1 MEGNDCTTV
10 VHPVSDS
17 HYDTIL
23 EDEIHIPIDPV
34 ENVPKERHYLGKM
47 DVICPS
53 CSAYHWLDERLTKST
68 KKKSFFG
75 MCCLQGKIKLPL
87 LTPLPSAIKLL
98 YEGRNS
104 LARSFRKNIRSYNAA
119 NVFSSLGVSMDK
131 RILKGRGPTSFT
143 IHGQLSHQ
151 IGSLLPE
158 SDKSPSYS
166 QLYIY
171 DPHIAL
177 ECRQKRNLH
186 LNPAILKIIQE
197 ALLESNELCKIYKG
211 VYDVLKSANS
221 NGGES
226 IPIRLAYTPTID
238 PRRYNLPTS
247 EDIAV
252 IIPGDETEPTSKRDI
267 ILHLK
272 NNNLQRIS
280 ECHPLYLPSHYVL
293 LFPTGDLGWSTDM
306 KHLDVKNERTTEYSA
321 LFRAGLLFQ
330 QFIVD
335 AWASYEQN
343 RLYWIRTHQADLRCD
358 VYSGLTDIVTNGHN
372 PNDIGKKFIL
382 PSTHLGSPRHI
393 YEIYQDSMAIT
404 RYYKHLDIFMPVTSN
419 PKWPEIQNE
428 LKPGQAALDRPDL
441 VARVFEL
448 KRKAIMH
455 EIENKRLFGRVVA
468 KVYTIEFQKRGL
480 PHMHALF
487 FLHPEDKIRTTDQ
500 VNRIVSAEFPD
511 PIKHPALFETIK
523 KCMVH
528 GPCGTRNMESVC
540 MENKVCKSRYL
551 RENVNDTRIDV
562 DGYPIYRR
570 RKTGKSYHVRGH
582 LVDNKDVVPYNP
594 HLSKMFDCH
603 INVEIC
609 ASVRA
614 VKYIHKY
621 IYKGHDRT
629 TMVVGAEDD
638 EIPQYLDARYVGP
651 TEAAWRLYGFRIHE
665 ELPCVTRLA
674 LHLKGMHVCVFNP
687 NDTPEQVKEKA
698 ENQKS
703 SLTAYFD
710 WYEKNPTTKAY
721 TYQQF
726 PEQFRWCKDN
736 KKWTPR
742 VTSAFSIGR
751 MHFANPNSGE
761 RFYLRLLLTVVK
773 GPSSFESL
781 YSVDGIEHKT
791 YRETC
796 IARGLLEN
804 DNEWDKCLEEA
815 VIIKTGHQ
823 VRRLF
828 CLILTECNPSRPEIL
843 WEKNAL
849 KICDDLP
856 YQLKTKF
863 GIQDPSDSD
872 VCDYGLFLMNDYLLE
887 SGKTLSD
894 FPNMPLPCKTWNEVV
909 TNCLITEHQNFVYQG
924 LYEKAQEKVARFNT
938 EQLNAYTEITNSVR
952 NDSRQ
957 VFFLS
962 GPAGTGKTFVYNTVA
977 DTLRSEGHIVI
988 MVASLGIASLLLTGG
1003 RTAHST
1009 FKIPFE
1015 VLDDS
1020 VCSVTKQ
1027 TIHAELFKRAKLI
1040 IWDEVPMEHR
1050 FCVEAIDRTLR
1061 DIREIKEPFGG
1072 VTVVLGGDFKQ
1083 TLLVITKGTRQEI
1096 VRACLTKSHLWSG
1109 VRLLTLVKNMRLNS
1123 NDIENVKFA
1132 DYLIEIGTNPK
1143 EDVELPSEIKRCNS
1157 TMDLLF
1163 KVYPNLNVE
1172 EVATETY
1179 LQERSILS
1187 ARNDDVATLN
1197 ELAINHFLGE
1207 FHEYLAADK
1216 AIEDD
1221 QPIENRGNSI
1231 SNENM
1236 QALDPPSLPP
1246 FKLQLKVGC
1255 PIMLLRNLQP
1265 RDGLCNGTR
1274 LMVVQ
1279 FATRVIEAKILNGS
1293 HAGNYVFIPRITLQ
1307 PSVSETPFQM
1317 ARRQFPVRLAF
1328 AMTINKSQGQSVKYV
1343 GIDLRNHVFSHG
1355 QLYVALSRC
1364 TSSNRIS
1371 VLLGNEDDDK
1381 TTNVVYPEVLL

>member
-1 MEGNDCTTV
+1 
-10 VHPVSDS
+10 
-17 HYDTIL
+17 
-23 EDEIHIPIDPV
+23 
-34 ENVPKERHYLGKM
+34 
-47 DVICPS
+47 
-53 CSAYHWLDERLTKST
+53 
-68 KKKSFFG
+68 
-75 MCCLQGKIKLPL
+75 MCCLQGKIKLSL

-104 LARSFRKNIRSYNAA
+104 LARSFRKDIRSYNAA
-119 NVFSSLGVSMDK
+119 NAFSSLGVSMDK

-166 QLYIY
+166 QLCIY

-186 LNPAILKIIQE
+186 LNQAILKIIQE

-211 VYDVLKSANS
+211 VYDFLKSANS

-226 IPIRLAYTPTID
+226 IPIRLAYTPTTD

-252 IIPGDETEPTSKRDI
+252 IIPRDETEPTSKRDI

-272 NNNLQRIS
+272 NNNLERIS

-293 LFPTGDLGWSTDM
+293 LFPTGDLDWSTDM
-306 KHLDVKNERTTEYSA
+306 KHWDVKNERYFTVTGKEKKNRLTQLHYFCYRLFERTTEYSA

-343 RLYWIRTHQADLRCD
+343 RLYWIRTHQVDLRYD

-382 PSTHLGSPRHI
+382 PCTHLGSPRHI
-393 YEIYQDSMAIT
+393 Y
-404 RYYKHLDIFMPVTSN
+404 YKHPDIFMTVTSN

-441 VARVFEL
+441 VA
-448 KRKAIMH
+448 H
-455 EIENKRLFGRVVA
+455 
-468 KVYTIEFQKRGL
+468 
-480 PHMHALF
+480 
-487 FLHPEDKIRTTDQ
+487 KIRTTDQ
-500 VNRIVSAEFPD
+500 VDRIVSAEFPD

-528 GPCGTRNMESVC
+528 GPCGTRNMESIC
-540 MENKVCKSRYL
+540 MENKVCKSRYP
-551 RENVNDTRIDV
+551 RENVNDIRIDV

-570 RKTGKSYHVRGH
+570 RKFGKSYHVRGH

-594 HLSKMFDCH
+594 HLSEMFDCH

-629 TMVVGAEDD
+629 TMVVGAKDD
-638 EIPQYLDARYVGP
+638 EIQQYLDARYVGP

-665 ELPCVTRLA
+665 ELPCVTKLA
-674 LHLKGMHVCVFNP
+674 FHLKGMHVCVFNP

-726 PEQFRWCKDN
+726 PEHFRWCKDN

-751 MHFANPNSGE
+751 MYFANSNSGE

-791 YRETC
+791 YREAC
-796 IARGLLEN
+796 IARGLLED

-815 VIIKTGHQ
+815 VIMKTGHQ

-856 YQLKTKF
+856 YQLKIKF

-872 VCDYGLFLMNDYLLE
+872 VCDYRLFLMNDYLLE

-909 TNCLITEHQNFVYQG
+909 TNRLITEHQNFVYQG

-952 NDSRQ
+952 NDSGQ

-962 GPAGTGKTFVYNTVA
+962 GPAGAGKTFIYNSVA

-988 MVASLGIASLLLTGG
+988 MVASSGIASLLLTGG

-1040 IWDEVPMEHR
+1040 IWDEVPMQHR
-1050 FCVEAIDRTLR
+1050 FCVEAVDRTLR

-1083 TLLVITKGTRQEI
+1083 TLHVITKGTRQEI
-1096 VRACLTKSHLWSG
+1096 
-1109 VRLLTLVKNMRLNS
+1109 
-1123 NDIENVKFA
+1123 
-1132 DYLIEIGTNPK
+1132 IGTNLK
-1143 EDVELPSEIKRCNS
+1143 EDVELPSEIKKCKS

-1187 ARNDDVATLN
+1187 ARNGDVATLN
-1197 ELAINHFLGE
+1197 ELAINHFPGE
-1207 FHEYLAADK
+1207 LHEYLAADK

-1231 SNENM
+1231 SNENI

-1255 PIMLLRNLQP
+1255 PIMLLRNFQP

>member
-1 MEGNDCTTV
+1 M
-10 VHPVSDS
+10 
-17 HYDTIL
+17 
-23 EDEIHIPIDPV
+23 
-34 ENVPKERHYLGKM
+34 
-47 DVICPS
+47 
-53 CSAYHWLDERLTKST
+53 
-68 KKKSFFG
+68 
-75 MCCLQGKIKLPL
+75 
-87 LTPLPSAIKLL
+87 
-98 YEGRNS
+98 
-104 LARSFRKNIRSYNAA
+104 
-119 NVFSSLGVSMDK
+119 
-131 RILKGRGPTSFT
+131 
-143 IHGQLSHQ
+143 
-151 IGSLLPE
+151 
-158 SDKSPSYS
+158 
-166 QLYIY
+166 
-171 DPHIAL
+171 
-177 ECRQKRNLH
+177 NLH

-197 ALLESNELCKIYKG
+197 TLLESNELCKIYKG
-211 VYDVLKSANS
+211 AYDVLKSANS

-226 IPIRLAYTPTID
+226 IPIRLAYTPTTD

-252 IIPGDETEPTSKRDI
+252 IIPGDETKPTSKRDI

-272 NNNLQRIS
+272 NNNLERIS

-306 KHLDVKNERTTEYSA
+306 KHWDVKNERYFT
-321 LFRAGLLFQ
+321 
-330 QFIVD
+330 V
-335 AWASYEQN
+335 
-343 RLYWIRTHQADLRCD
+343 
-358 VYSGLTDIVTNGHN
+358 TDIVTNGHN
-372 PNDIGKKFIL
+372 PNDIGEKFIL
-382 PSTHLGSPRHI
+382 PSTHLGSPRHM

-404 RYYKHLDIFMPVTSN
+404 RYYKHPDIFMTVTAN

-428 LKPGQAALDRPDL
+428 LKP

-455 EIENKRLFGRVVA
+455 EIENRGLFGRVVA
-468 KVYTIEFQKRGL
+468 KV
-480 PHMHALF
+480 
-487 FLHPEDKIRTTDQ
+487 TTDQ
-500 VNRIVSAEFPD
+500 VDRIVCAEFPD

-528 GPCGTRNMESVC
+528 GPCRTRNMESVC
-540 MENKVCKSRYL
+540 MENKVCRSRYP

-562 DGYPIYRR
+562 DGYPIYKR

-594 HLSKMFDCH
+594 HLSEMFDCH

-614 VKYIHKY
+614 VKYINKY

-638 EIPQYLDARYVGP
+638 EIQQYLDARYVGH
-651 TEAAWRLYGFRIHE
+651 TEVAWRLYGFRIHE

-687 NDTPEQVKEKA
+687 NDTPEQLKEKA

-710 WYEKNPTTKAY
+710 WYRKNPNTKAY
-721 TYQQF
+721 TYQEF
-726 PEQFRWCKDN
+726 PEHFRWCKDN

-751 MHFANPNSGE
+751 MYFANPNSGE

-791 YRETC
+791 YREAC
-796 IARGLLEN
+796 IAR
-804 DNEWDKCLEEA
+804 
-815 VIIKTGHQ
+815 
-823 VRRLF
+823 
-828 CLILTECNPSRPEIL
+828 
-843 WEKNAL
+843 
-849 KICDDLP
+849 
-856 YQLKTKF
+856 
-863 GIQDPSDSD
+863 
-872 VCDYGLFLMNDYLLE
+872 
-887 SGKTLSD
+887 
-894 FPNMPLPCKTWNEVV
+894 
-909 TNCLITEHQNFVYQG
+909 
-924 LYEKAQEKVARFNT
+924 
-938 EQLNAYTEITNSVR
+938 
-952 NDSRQ
+952 
-957 VFFLS
+957 
-962 GPAGTGKTFVYNTVA
+962 

-988 MVASLGIASLLLTGG
+988 MVASSGIASLLLTGG

-1040 IWDEVPMEHR
+1040 IWDEVPMQHK
-1050 FCVEAIDRTLR
+1050 FCVEAVDRTLR
-1061 DIREIKEPFGG
+1061 DIREINEPFGG

-1083 TLLVITKGTRQEI
+1083 TLPVITKGTRQEI

-1123 NDIENVKFA
+1123 NDTENVKFA

-1143 EDVELPSEIKRCNS
+1143 ENVELPSEIKRCKS

-1187 ARNDDVATLN
+1187 ARNDNVGTLN
-1197 ELAINHFLGE
+1197 ELAINHFPGE
-1207 FHEYLAADK
+1207 LHEYLAADK

-1236 QALDPPSLPP
+1236 RALDPPSLPP

-1279 FATRVIEAKILNGS
+1279 FATRVIEAKILNVS

-1307 PSVSETPFQM
+1307 PSVSETTFQM

-1355 QLYVALSRC
+1355 QLYVALSRQILNFKFKNY
-1364 TSSNRIS
+1364 TFEVPNIKQSITLWQRSSNSRLQKKLNIK
-1371 VLLGNEDDDK
+1371 NDF
-1381 TTNVVYPEVLL
+1381 NPEQEKVRKDNRWAFE

>member
-1 MEGNDCTTV
+1 MMN
-10 VHPVSDS
+10 
-17 HYDTIL
+17 
-23 EDEIHIPIDPV
+23 
-34 ENVPKERHYLGKM
+34 
-47 DVICPS
+47 
-53 CSAYHWLDERLTKST
+53 
-68 KKKSFFG
+68 
-75 MCCLQGKIKLPL
+75 
-87 LTPLPSAIKLL
+87 
-98 YEGRNS
+98 GRDG
-104 LARSFRKNIRSYNAA
+104 ATCA
-119 NVFSSLGVSMDK
+119 
-131 RILKGRGPTSFT
+131 
-143 IHGQLSHQ
+143 
-151 IGSLLPE
+151 
-158 SDKSPSYS
+158 
-166 QLYIY
+166 
-171 DPHIAL
+171 
-177 ECRQKRNLH
+177 
-186 LNPAILKIIQE
+186 
-197 ALLESNELCKIYKG
+197 
-211 VYDVLKSANS
+211 YDVLKSANN

-226 IPIRLAYTPTID
+226 IPIRLAYTPTTD

-272 NNNLQRIS
+272 NNNLERIS

-293 LFPTGDLGWSTDM
+293 LFPTGVWRSWLVYRYETLGCQ
-306 KHLDVKNERTTEYSA
+306 ERTVFYS
-321 LFRAGLLFQ
+321 
-330 QFIVD
+330 
-335 AWASYEQN
+335 Y
-343 RLYWIRTHQADLRCD
+343 
-358 VYSGLTDIVTNGHN
+358 
-372 PNDIGKKFIL
+372 
-382 PSTHLGSPRHI
+382 
-393 YEIYQDSMAIT
+393 
-404 RYYKHLDIFMPVTSN
+404 
-419 PKWPEIQNE
+419 
-428 LKPGQAALDRPDL
+428 
-441 VARVFEL
+441 
-448 KRKAIMH
+448 
-455 EIENKRLFGRVVA
+455 
-468 KVYTIEFQKRGL
+468 
-480 PHMHALF
+480 
-487 FLHPEDKIRTTDQ
+487 RTTDQ
-500 VNRIVSAEFPD
+500 VDRIVSVEFPD

-540 MENKVCKSRYL
+540 MENKVCKSRYP

-562 DGYPIYRR
+562 DGYLIYRR

-594 HLSKMFDCH
+594 HLSEMFDCH
-603 INVEIC
+603 INVEMC
-609 ASVRA
+609 ASIRA
-614 VKYIHKY
+614 IKYIHKY

-638 EIPQYLDARYVGP
+638 EIQQYLDARYVGP
-651 TEAAWRLYGFRIHE
+651 TEAAWRLYEFRIHE
-665 ELPCVTRLA
+665 ELPC
-674 LHLKGMHVCVFNP
+674 MHVCVFNP

-726 PEQFRWCKDN
+726 PEHFRWCKNN
-736 KKWTPR
+736 KKWTSR
-742 VTSAFSIGR
+742 VTSAFSI
-751 MHFANPNSGE
+751 
-761 RFYLRLLLTVVK
+761 

-791 YRETC
+791 YREAC
-796 IARGLLEN
+796 IARGLLED

-815 VIIKTGHQ
+815 VIMKTGHQ

-894 FPNMPLPCKTWNEVV
+894 FPNMPLPCKTWNEIV
-909 TNCLITEHQNFVYQG
+909 TNRLITEHQNFVYQG
-924 LYEKAQEKVARFNT
+924 LYEKAQEKIARFNI

-952 NDSRQ
+952 NDSGQ

-977 DTLRSEGHIVI
+977 DTLRSE
-988 MVASLGIASLLLTGG
+988 GIASLLLTGG

-1040 IWDEVPMEHR
+1040 IWDEVPMQHR
-1050 FCVEAIDRTLR
+1050 FCVEAVDRTLR
-1061 DIREIKEPFGG
+1061 DIRKIKEPFGG

-1083 TLLVITKGTRQEI
+1083 TLPVITKGTRQEI

-1109 VRLLTLVKNMRLNS
+1109 VRLLTL
-1123 NDIENVKFA
+1123 
-1132 DYLIEIGTNPK
+1132 IGTNPK
-1143 EDVELPSEIKRCNS
+1143 EDVELPSEIKRCKS

-1179 LQERSILS
+1179 LHERSILS

-1197 ELAINHFLGE
+1197 ELAINHFPGE
-1207 FHEYLAADK
+1207 LHEYLAADK

-1231 SNENM
+1231 LNENM

-1279 FATRVIEAKILNGS
+1279 FATRVIETKILNGS
-1293 HAGNYVFIPRITLQ
+1293 HAENYVFIPRITLQ
-1307 PSVSETPFQM
+1307 PSVSETSFQM

-1328 AMTINKSQGQSVKYV
+1328 AMTINKSQGQSVK
-1343 GIDLRNHVFSHG
+1343 LWQR
-1355 QLYVALSRC
+1355 
-1364 TSSNRIS
+1364 SSNSRLQKKLNIKNDFS
-1371 VLLGNEDDDK
+1371 
-1381 TTNVVYPEVLL
+1381 PEQEKVRKDNRWAFE

>member
-1 MEGNDCTTV
+1 
-10 VHPVSDS
+10 
-17 HYDTIL
+17 
-23 EDEIHIPIDPV
+23 
-34 ENVPKERHYLGKM
+34 
-47 DVICPS
+47 
-53 CSAYHWLDERLTKST
+53 
-68 KKKSFFG
+68 
-75 MCCLQGKIKLPL
+75 
-87 LTPLPSAIKLL
+87 
-98 YEGRNS
+98 
-104 LARSFRKNIRSYNAA
+104 
-119 NVFSSLGVSMDK
+119 MDK

-177 ECRQKRNLH
+177 DCRQKRNLH

-197 ALLESNELCKIYKG
+197 TLLESNELCKIYKG
-211 VYDVLKSANS
+211 AYDVLKSANS

-226 IPIRLAYTPTID
+226 IPIRLAYTPTTD

-252 IIPGDETEPTSKRDI
+252 IIPGDGTEPTSKRDI

-280 ECHPLYLPSHYVL
+280 ECHPLYLPSHYFL
-293 LFPTGDLGWSTDM
+293 LFSTGD
-306 KHLDVKNERTTEYSA
+306 
-321 LFRAGLLFQ
+321 
-330 QFIVD
+330 
-335 AWASYEQN
+335 
-343 RLYWIRTHQADLRCD
+343 
-358 VYSGLTDIVTNGHN
+358 
-372 PNDIGKKFIL
+372 
-382 PSTHLGSPRHI
+382 LGSPRHM

-404 RYYKHLDIFMPVTSN
+404 RYYKHPDIFMTVTAN

-448 KRKAIMH
+448 KRKTIMH
-455 EIENKRLFGRVVA
+455 EIENRGLFGRVVA
-468 KVYTIEFQKRGL
+468 KV
-480 PHMHALF
+480 
-487 FLHPEDKIRTTDQ
+487 TTDQ
-500 VNRIVSAEFPD
+500 VDRIVCAEFPD

-540 MENKVCKSRYL
+540 MENKVCRSRYP

-594 HLSKMFDCH
+594 HLSEMFDCH
-603 INVEIC
+603 TNVEIC

-614 VKYIHKY
+614 VKHINKY

-638 EIPQYLDARYVGP
+638 EIQQYLDARYVGP

-710 WYEKNPTTKAY
+710 WYRKNPTTKAY
-721 TYQQF
+721 TYQEF
-726 PEQFRWCKDN
+726 PEHFRWCKDN

-751 MHFANPNSGE
+751 MYFANPNSGE

-791 YRETC
+791 YREAC
-796 IARGLLEN
+796 IARGLLED

-815 VIIKTGHQ
+815 VIMK
-823 VRRLF
+823 
-828 CLILTECNPSRPEIL
+828 P
-843 WEKNAL
+843 
-849 KICDDLP
+849 
-856 YQLKTKF
+856 
-863 GIQDPSDSD
+863 DPSDSD

-894 FPNMPLPCKTWNEVV
+894 FPNMPLP
-909 TNCLITEHQNFVYQG
+909 Y
-924 LYEKAQEKVARFNT
+924 
-938 EQLNAYTEITNSVR
+938 
-952 NDSRQ
+952 
-957 VFFLS
+957 
-962 GPAGTGKTFVYNTVA
+962 
-977 DTLRSEGHIVI
+977 TLRSEGHIVI
-988 MVASLGIASLLLTGG
+988 MVASSGIASLLLTGG
-1003 RTAHST
+1003 RTTHST

-1040 IWDEVPMEHR
+1040 IWDEVPMQHR
-1050 FCVEAIDRTLR
+1050 FCVEAVDRTLR
-1061 DIREIKEPFGG
+1061 DIREINEPFGG

-1083 TLLVITKGTRQEI
+1083 TLSVITKGTRQEI

-1123 NDIENVKFA
+1123 NDTEKVKFA

-1143 EDVELPSEIKRCNS
+1143 EDVELPSEIKRCKS

-1187 ARNDDVATLN
+1187 ARSDDVATFN
-1197 ELAINHFLGE
+1197 ELAINQFPGE
-1207 FHEYLAADK
+1207 LHEYLAADK

-1274 LMVVQ
+1274 LMVIQ

-1355 QLYVALSRC
+1355 QLYVALSSDDADADSEANC
-1364 TSSNRIS
+1364 GADIDSYAADNDVYSNA
-1371 VLLGNEDDDK
+1371 DDDSDYYHRADNNGDDPDNE
-1381 TTNVVYPEVLL
+1381 TDSSTDSE

>member
-75 MCCLQGKIKLPL
+75 MCCLQAKIKLPL

-104 LARSFRKNIRSYNAA
+104 LARSFRKDIRSYNAA
-119 NVFSSLGVSMDK
+119 NAFSSLGVSMDK

-143 IHGQLSHQ
+143 IHG
-151 IGSLLPE
+151 
-158 SDKSPSYS
+158 
-166 QLYIY
+166 
-171 DPHIAL
+171 A
-177 ECRQKRNLH
+177 
-186 LNPAILKIIQE
+186 
-197 ALLESNELCKIYKG
+197 
-211 VYDVLKSANS
+211 YDVLKSANS

-226 IPIRLAYTPTID
+226 IPIRLTYTPTTD
-238 PRRYNLPTS
+238 PRRYNLPMS

-252 IIPGDETEPTSKRDI
+252 IIPGDGTEPTSKRNI

-272 NNNLQRIS
+272 NNNLERIS
-280 ECHPLYLPSHYVL
+280 ECHPLYLPPHYVL
-293 LFPTGDLGWSTDM
+293 LFPTGDLGWSTDI
-306 KHLDVKNERTTEYSA
+306 KHWDVKNERYFTVTGKEKKNRLTQLQYFCNRLFERMTEYSA

-372 PNDIGKKFIL
+372 PNDIRKKFIL
-382 PSTHLGSPRHI
+382 PSTHLGSPRHM

-404 RYYKHLDIFMPVTSN
+404 RYYKHPDIFMTVTAN
-419 PKWPEIQNE
+419 PKWPKIQNE

-441 VARVFEL
+441 VARVFKL

-455 EIENKRLFGRVVA
+455 EIENRGLFGRVVA

-480 PHMHALF
+480 PHMHALL
-487 FLHPEDKIRTTDQ
+487 FLHLEEKIRTTDQ
-500 VNRIVSAEFPD
+500 VDKIVCAEFPD

-540 MENKVCKSRYL
+540 MENKAK
-551 RENVNDTRIDV
+551 
-562 DGYPIYRR
+562 
-570 RKTGKSYHVRGH
+570 KTGKSYHVRGH

-594 HLSKMFDCH
+594 HLSEMFDCH

-614 VKYIHKY
+614 VKYINKY

-638 EIPQYLDARYVGP
+638 EIQQYLDARYVGP

-687 NDTPEQVKEKA
+687 NDKPEQVKEKA

-703 SLTAYFD
+703 SLIAYFD
-710 WYEKNPTTKAY
+710 WYRKNPTTKAY
-721 TYQQF
+721 TYQEF
-726 PEQFRWCKDN
+726 PEHFRWCKDN

-751 MHFANPNSGE
+751 MYFANPNSGE

-791 YRETC
+791 YREAC
-796 IARGLLEN
+796 IARGLLED

-815 VIIKTGHQ
+815 VIMKTGHQ

-894 FPNMPLPCKTWNEVV
+894 FPNMPLPCKAWNEVV
-909 TNCLITEHQNFVYQG
+909 TNRLITEHQNFVYQG

-952 NDSRQ
+952 NDSGQ

-962 GPAGTGKTFVYNTVA
+962 GPAGTGKTFVYNAIA

-988 MVASLGIASLLLTGG
+988 MVASSGLASLLLTGG
-1003 RTAHST
+1003 RTTHST

-1040 IWDEVPMEHR
+1040 IWDEVPMQHK
-1050 FCVEAIDRTLR
+1050 FCVEAVDHTLR
-1061 DIREIKEPFGG
+1061 DIREINEPFGG

-1083 TLLVITKGTRQEI
+1083 TLRVITKGTRQEI

-1123 NDIENVKFA
+1123 NDTENVKFA

-1143 EDVELPSEIKRCNS
+1143 EDVELPLEIKRCKS

-1172 EVATETY
+1172 EVVIETY
-1179 LQERSILS
+1179 LQERSIFS

-1197 ELAINHFLGE
+1197 ELAINHFPGE
-1207 FHEYLAADK
+1207 LHEYLAADK

-1279 FATRVIEAKILNGS
+1279 FATRVVEAKILNGS

-1343 GIDLRNHVFSHG
+1343 GIDLRNQVFSHG

>member
-1 MEGNDCTTV
+1 
-10 VHPVSDS
+10 
-17 HYDTIL
+17 
-23 EDEIHIPIDPV
+23 
-34 ENVPKERHYLGKM
+34 
-47 DVICPS
+47 
-53 CSAYHWLDERLTKST
+53 
-68 KKKSFFG
+68 
-75 MCCLQGKIKLPL
+75 
-87 LTPLPSAIKLL
+87 
-98 YEGRNS
+98 
-104 LARSFRKNIRSYNAA
+104 
-119 NVFSSLGVSMDK
+119 
-131 RILKGRGPTSFT
+131 
-143 IHGQLSHQ
+143 
-151 IGSLLPE
+151 
-158 SDKSPSYS
+158 
-166 QLYIY
+166 
-171 DPHIAL
+171 
-177 ECRQKRNLH
+177 
-186 LNPAILKIIQE
+186 
-197 ALLESNELCKIYKG
+197 
-211 VYDVLKSANS
+211 
-221 NGGES
+221 
-226 IPIRLAYTPTID
+226 
-238 PRRYNLPTS
+238 
-247 EDIAV
+247 
-252 IIPGDETEPTSKRDI
+252 
-267 ILHLK
+267 
-272 NNNLQRIS
+272 
-280 ECHPLYLPSHYVL
+280 
-293 LFPTGDLGWSTDM
+293 
-306 KHLDVKNERTTEYSA
+306 
-321 LFRAGLLFQ
+321 
-330 QFIVD
+330 
-335 AWASYEQN
+335 
-343 RLYWIRTHQADLRCD
+343 
-358 VYSGLTDIVTNGHN
+358 
-372 PNDIGKKFIL
+372 
-382 PSTHLGSPRHI
+382 
-393 YEIYQDSMAIT
+393 MAIT
-404 RYYKHLDIFMPVTSN
+404 RYYKHPNIFMTVTSN

-428 LKPGQAALDRPDL
+428 LKPGQAALDRPYL

-448 KRKAIMH
+448 ERKAIMH

-468 KVYTIEFQKRGL
+468 KV
-480 PHMHALF
+480 
-487 FLHPEDKIRTTDQ
+487 TTDQ
-500 VNRIVSAEFPD
+500 VDRIVSAEFPD

-540 MENKVCKSRYL
+540 MENKVCKCGWL
-551 RENVNDTRIDV
+551 P
-562 DGYPIYRR
+562 YPIYRR

-594 HLSKMFDCH
+594 HLSEMFDCH

-638 EIPQYLDARYVGP
+638 EIQQYLDARYVDP

-687 NDTPEQVKEKA
+687 NDTQEQVKEKA

-726 PEQFRWCKDN
+726 PEHFRWCKDN

-751 MHFANPNSGE
+751 MYFANPNSGE

-791 YRETC
+791 YREAC
-796 IARGLLEN
+796 IARGLLED

-815 VIIKTGHQ
+815 VIM
-823 VRRLF
+823 
-828 CLILTECNPSRPEIL
+828 
-843 WEKNAL
+843 KN
-849 KICDDLP
+849 
-856 YQLKTKF
+856 
-863 GIQDPSDSD
+863 
-872 VCDYGLFLMNDYLLE
+872 
-887 SGKTLSD
+887 
-894 FPNMPLPCKTWNEVV
+894 VV
-909 TNCLITEHQNFVYQG
+909 V
-924 LYEKAQEKVARFNT
+924 
-938 EQLNAYTEITNSVR
+938 S
-952 NDSRQ
+952 S
-957 VFFLS
+957 
-962 GPAGTGKTFVYNTVA
+962 
-977 DTLRSEGHIVI
+977 
-988 MVASLGIASLLLTGG
+988 GIASLLLTGG
-1003 RTAHST
+1003 RTTHST

-1027 TIHAELFKRAKLI
+1027 TIHTELFKRAKLI
-1040 IWDEVPMEHR
+1040 IWDEVPMQHR
-1050 FCVEAIDRTLR
+1050 FCVEVVDRTLR
-1061 DIREIKEPFGG
+1061 HIREIKEPFGG

-1083 TLLVITKGTRQEI
+1083 TLPVITKGTRQEI

-1123 NDIENVKFA
+1123 NDTENVKFA

-1143 EDVELPSEIKRCNS
+1143 QDVELPSEIKRCKS

-1163 KVYPNLNVE
+1163 KVYRNLNVE

-1197 ELAINHFLGE
+1197 ELAINHFPGE
-1207 FHEYLAADK
+1207 LHEYLAADK

-1307 PSVSETPFQM
+1307 PSVSETPFQI

-1355 QLYVALSRC
+1355 QLYVALS
-1364 TSSNRIS
+1364 
-1371 VLLGNEDDDK
+1371 
-1381 TTNVVYPEVLL
+1381 

>member
-1 MEGNDCTTV
+1 MEGNYCTTV

-53 CSAYHWLDERLTKST
+53 CFAYHWLDERLTKST

-75 MCCLQGKIKLPL
+75 MCCLQGKIKLSL

-104 LARSFRKNIRSYNAA
+104 LARSFRKDIRFYNAA
-119 NVFSSLGVSMDK
+119 NAFSSLGVSMDK

-158 SDKSPSYS
+158 SNKSPSYS

-197 ALLESNELCKIYKG
+197 ARLESNELCKIYKC

-226 IPIRLAYTPTID
+226 IPIRLAYTPTTD

-272 NNNLQRIS
+272 NNNLERIS

-306 KHLDVKNERTTEYSA
+306 KHWDVKNEQYFTV
-321 LFRAGLLFQ
+321 
-330 QFIVD
+330 I
-335 AWASYEQN
+335 
-343 RLYWIRTHQADLRCD
+343 
-358 VYSGLTDIVTNGHN
+358 
-372 PNDIGKKFIL
+372 
-382 PSTHLGSPRHI
+382 GSPRHM

-404 RYYKHLDIFMPVTSN
+404 RYYKHPDIFMTVTSN

-468 KVYTIEFQKRGL
+468 NVYTIEFQKRGL
-480 PHMHALF
+480 PHMHTLL

-500 VNRIVSAEFPD
+500 VDRIVSAEFPD

-540 MENKVCKSRYL
+540 MENKVCKSRYP

-570 RKTGKSYHVRGH
+570 RKIGKSYHVRGH

-594 HLSKMFDCH
+594 HLSEMLIATLMWKFVHHYKHCC
-603 INVEIC
+603 IYSYSV
-609 ASVRA
+609 ASEHVFQVHRATLRSRYPDRQLNPIVVA
-614 VKYIHKY
+614 VK
-621 IYKGHDRT
+621 
-629 TMVVGAEDD
+629 
-638 EIPQYLDARYVGP
+638 
-651 TEAAWRLYGFRIHE
+651 
-665 ELPCVTRLA
+665 VT
-674 LHLKGMHVCVFNP
+674 HP
-687 NDTPEQVKEKA
+687 
-698 ENQKS
+698 
-703 SLTAYFD
+703 
-710 WYEKNPTTKAY
+710 
-721 TYQQF
+721 
-726 PEQFRWCKDN
+726 
-736 KKWTPR
+736 
-742 VTSAFSIGR
+742 
-751 MHFANPNSGE
+751 
-761 RFYLRLLLTVVK
+761 
-773 GPSSFESL
+773 
-781 YSVDGIEHKT
+781 
-791 YRETC
+791 
-796 IARGLLEN
+796 
-804 DNEWDKCLEEA
+804 
-815 VIIKTGHQ
+815 
-823 VRRLF
+823 
-828 CLILTECNPSRPEIL
+828 
-843 WEKNAL
+843 
-849 KICDDLP
+849 
-856 YQLKTKF
+856 
-863 GIQDPSDSD
+863 DPSDSD

-887 SGKTLSD
+887 S
-894 FPNMPLPCKTWNEVV
+894 
-909 TNCLITEHQNFVYQG
+909 
-924 LYEKAQEKVARFNT
+924 
-938 EQLNAYTEITNSVR
+938 EITNSVR

-988 MVASLGIASLLLTGG
+988 MVASSGIASLLLTGG

-1040 IWDEVPMEHR
+1040 IWDEVPMQHR
-1050 FCVEAIDRTLR
+1050 FCVEADDRTLR

-1072 VTVVLGGDFKQ
+1072 VTVVLGDDFKQ
-1083 TLLVITKGTRQEI
+1083 TLHVITKGTRQEI

-1109 VRLLTLVKNMRLNS
+1109 VRLLTLVKNMRLNN
-1123 NDIENVKFA
+1123 NDTENVKFA

-1143 EDVELPSEIKRCNS
+1143 EDVELPSEIKMCKS
-1157 TMDLLF
+1157 TIDLLF

-1197 ELAINHFLGE
+1197 ELAINHFPGE
-1207 FHEYLAADK
+1207 LHEYLAADK

-1246 FKLQLKVGC
+1246 FKLQLKVVC

-1293 HAGNYVFIPRITLQ
+1293 HVGNYVFIPRITLQ

-1328 AMTINKSQGQSVKYV
+1328 AMTINKSQGQSVK
-1343 GIDLRNHVFSHG
+1343 
-1355 QLYVALSRC
+1355 C
-1364 TSSNRIS
+1364 TSSNRIF

>member
-1 MEGNDCTTV
+1 MPPTV
-10 VHPVSDS
+10 FAVTLCL
-17 HYDTIL
+17 TISNWRSWL
-23 EDEIHIPIDPV
+23 VYRYET
-34 ENVPKERHYLGKM
+34 LG
-47 DVICPS
+47 C
-53 CSAYHWLDERLTKST
+53 
-68 KKKSFFG
+68 
-75 MCCLQGKIKLPL
+75 Q
-87 LTPLPSAIKLL
+87 
-98 YEGRNS
+98 
-104 LARSFRKNIRSYNAA
+104 
-119 NVFSSLGVSMDK
+119 
-131 RILKGRGPTSFT
+131 
-143 IHGQLSHQ
+143 
-151 IGSLLPE
+151 
-158 SDKSPSYS
+158 
-166 QLYIY
+166 
-171 DPHIAL
+171 
-177 ECRQKRNLH
+177 
-186 LNPAILKIIQE
+186 
-197 ALLESNELCKIYKG
+197 
-211 VYDVLKSANS
+211 
-221 NGGES
+221 
-226 IPIRLAYTPTID
+226 
-238 PRRYNLPTS
+238 
-247 EDIAV
+247 
-252 IIPGDETEPTSKRDI
+252 
-267 ILHLK
+267 
-272 NNNLQRIS
+272 
-280 ECHPLYLPSHYVL
+280 
-293 LFPTGDLGWSTDM
+293 
-306 KHLDVKNERTTEYSA
+306 ERTVFYS
-321 LFRAGLLFQ
+321 
-330 QFIVD
+330 
-335 AWASYEQN
+335 
-343 RLYWIRTHQADLRCD
+343 
-358 VYSGLTDIVTNGHN
+358 YSGLTDIVTNGHN

-382 PSTHLGSPRHI
+382 PSTHLGSPRHM

-404 RYYKHLDIFMPVTSN
+404 RYYKHPDIFMTVTAN
-419 PKWPEIQNE
+419 PKWPEIQNKF
-428 LKPGQAALDRPDL
+428 KPGQAALDRPDL

-455 EIENKRLFGRVVA
+455 EIENRGLFGRVVA
-468 KVYTIEFQKRGL
+468 KV
-480 PHMHALF
+480 M
-487 FLHPEDKIRTTDQ
+487 TDQ
-500 VNRIVSAEFPD
+500 VDRIVCAEFPD

-540 MENKVCKSRYL
+540 MENKVCRSRYP

-594 HLSKMFDCH
+594 HLSEMFDCH
-603 INVEIC
+603 INVKIC

-614 VKYIHKY
+614 VKYINKY

-638 EIPQYLDARYVGP
+638 EIQQYLDARYVGP

-687 NDTPEQVKEKA
+687 NDTLEQVKEKA

-710 WYEKNPTTKAY
+710 WYRKNPTTKAY
-721 TYQQF
+721 TYQEF
-726 PEQFRWCKDN
+726 PEHFRWCKDN

-751 MHFANPNSGE
+751 MYFSNPNFGE

-781 YSVDGIEHKT
+781 YKA
-791 YRETC
+791 C
-796 IARGLLEN
+796 IARGLLED

-815 VIIKTGHQ
+815 VIMKT
-823 VRRLF
+823 
-828 CLILTECNPSRPEIL
+828 
-843 WEKNAL
+843 
-849 KICDDLP
+849 
-856 YQLKTKF
+856 
-863 GIQDPSDSD
+863 DPSDSD

-894 FPNMPLPCKTWNEVV
+894 FPNMPLP
-909 TNCLITEHQNFVYQG
+909 Y
-924 LYEKAQEKVARFNT
+924 
-938 EQLNAYTEITNSVR
+938 
-952 NDSRQ
+952 
-957 VFFLS
+957 
-962 GPAGTGKTFVYNTVA
+962 
-977 DTLRSEGHIVI
+977 TLRSEGHIVI
-988 MVASLGIASLLLTGG
+988 MVASSGIASLLLTGG

-1027 TIHAELFKRAKLI
+1027 TIHAELFKRVKLI
-1040 IWDEVPMEHR
+1040 IWDEVPMQHR
-1050 FCVEAIDRTLR
+1050 FCVEAVDRTLR
-1061 DIREIKEPFGG
+1061 DIREINEPFGG

-1083 TLLVITKGTRQEI
+1083 TLPVITKGTRQEI

-1123 NDIENVKFA
+1123 NDTENVKFA

-1143 EDVELPSEIKRCNS
+1143 EDVELPSEIKRCKS

-1197 ELAINHFLGE
+1197 ELAINHFPGE
-1207 FHEYLAADK
+1207 LHEYLAADK

-1274 LMVVQ
+1274 LMVIQ

-1317 ARRQFPVRLAF
+1317 ARRQFPVRLAS

-1371 VLLGNEDDDK
+1371 VLLGNEDYDK

>member
-104 LARSFRKNIRSYNAA
+104 LARSFRKDIRSYNAA
-119 NVFSSLGVSMDK
+119 NAFSSLGVSMDK

-143 IHGQLSHQ
+143 IH
-151 IGSLLPE
+151 
-158 SDKSPSYS
+158 
-166 QLYIY
+166 
-171 DPHIAL
+171 
-177 ECRQKRNLH
+177 
-186 LNPAILKIIQE
+186 
-197 ALLESNELCKIYKG
+197 
-211 VYDVLKSANS
+211 ANS

-226 IPIRLAYTPTID
+226 IPIRLAYTPTTD

-272 NNNLQRIS
+272 NNNLERIS

-306 KHLDVKNERTTEYSA
+306 KHWDVKNEWYFT
-321 LFRAGLLFQ
+321 
-330 QFIVD
+330 V
-335 AWASYEQN
+335 
-343 RLYWIRTHQADLRCD
+343 
-358 VYSGLTDIVTNGHN
+358 TDIVTNGHN

-382 PSTHLGSPRHI
+382 PSTHLGSPRHM

-404 RYYKHLDIFMPVTSN
+404 RYYKHPDIFMMVTAN
-419 PKWPEIQNE
+419 PKWSEIQNE

-455 EIENKRLFGRVVA
+455 EIKNRGLFGRVVA
-468 KVYTIEFQKRGL
+468 KV
-480 PHMHALF
+480 
-487 FLHPEDKIRTTDQ
+487 TTDQ
-500 VNRIVSAEFPD
+500 VDRIVCAEFPD

-540 MENKVCKSRYL
+540 MENKVCRSRYP

-594 HLSKMFDCH
+594 HLSEMFDCH

-614 VKYIHKY
+614 VKYINKY

-638 EIPQYLDARYVGP
+638 EIQQYLDARYIGP
-651 TEAAWRLYGFRIHE
+651 TEAAWRLYGFQIHE

-726 PEQFRWCKDN
+726 SEHFRW
-736 KKWTPR
+736 
-742 VTSAFSIGR
+742 
-751 MHFANPNSGE
+751 
-761 RFYLRLLLTVVK
+761 LLLTVVK
-773 GPSSFESL
+773 GPPSFESL
-781 YSVDGIEHKT
+781 YSVDGIKHKT
-791 YRETC
+791 YREAC
-796 IARGLLEN
+796 IARGLLED

-815 VIIKTGHQ
+815 VIMKT
-823 VRRLF
+823 
-828 CLILTECNPSRPEIL
+828 
-843 WEKNAL
+843 
-849 KICDDLP
+849 
-856 YQLKTKF
+856 
-863 GIQDPSDSD
+863 
-872 VCDYGLFLMNDYLLE
+872 
-887 SGKTLSD
+887 
-894 FPNMPLPCKTWNEVV
+894 
-909 TNCLITEHQNFVYQG
+909 
-924 LYEKAQEKVARFNT
+924 
-938 EQLNAYTEITNSVR
+938 
-952 NDSRQ
+952 
-957 VFFLS
+957 
-962 GPAGTGKTFVYNTVA
+962 

-988 MVASLGIASLLLTGG
+988 MVASSGIASLLLTGG

-1040 IWDEVPMEHR
+1040 IWDEVPMQHR
-1050 FCVEAIDRTLR
+1050 FCVEAVDRTLR
-1061 DIREIKEPFGG
+1061 DIREINEPFGG
-1072 VTVVLGGDFKQ
+1072 ITVVLGGDFKQ
-1083 TLLVITKGTRQEI
+1083 TLPVITKGTRQEI

-1123 NDIENVKFA
+1123 NDTENVKFA

-1143 EDVELPSEIKRCNS
+1143 EDVELPSEIKRCKS

-1197 ELAINHFLGE
+1197 ELAINYFPGE
-1207 FHEYLAADK
+1207 LHEYLAADK

-1255 PIMLLRNLQP
+1255 PIMLLRNFQP

-1279 FATRVIEAKILNGS
+1279 FATRVIEAKIVNGS

-1371 VLLGNEDDDK
+1371 VLLGNEDNDK
-1381 TTNVVYPEVLL
+1381 TTNVVYHEVLL

>member
-1 MEGNDCTTV
+1 MTNMEENDSTTN

-23 EDEIHIPIDPV
+23 EDEIHIPIDQV
-34 ENVPKERHYLGKM
+34 ENIPKERHYLGKM

-68 KKKSFFG
+68 KNKSFFG
-75 MCCLQGKIKLPL
+75 MCCLQAKIKLPL

-98 YEGRNS
+98 YEGKNS
-104 LARSFRKNIRSYNAA
+104 LARSFRKDIRSYNAA

-151 IGSLLPE
+151 IGSLLSE

-177 ECRQKRNLH
+177 DCRQKRNLH

-197 ALLESNELCKIYKG
+197 TLLESNELCKIYKG
-211 VYDVLKSANS
+211 AYDVLKSANS

-226 IPIRLAYTPTID
+226 IPIRLAYTPTTD

-252 IIPGDETEPTSKRDI
+252 IIPGDGTEPTSKRDI

-272 NNNLQRIS
+272 NNNLERIS
-280 ECHPLYLPSHYVL
+280 EYHPLYLPSHYVL

-306 KHLDVKNERTTEYSA
+306 KHWDVKNKRYFTVTGKEKKNRLTQLQYFCYRLFERTTEYSA

-372 PNDIGKKFIL
+372 PNDIGKKSIL
-382 PSTHLGSPRHI
+382 PSTHLGSPRHM

-404 RYYKHLDIFMPVTSN
+404 RYYKHPDIFMTVTAN

-441 VARVFEL
+441 VAR
-448 KRKAIMH
+448 
-455 EIENKRLFGRVVA
+455 
-468 KVYTIEFQKRGL
+468 
-480 PHMHALF
+480 
-487 FLHPEDKIRTTDQ
+487 
-500 VNRIVSAEFPD
+500 
-511 PIKHPALFETIK
+511 
-523 KCMVH
+523 
-528 GPCGTRNMESVC
+528 
-540 MENKVCKSRYL
+540 
-551 RENVNDTRIDV
+551 
-562 DGYPIYRR
+562 
-570 RKTGKSYHVRGH
+570 
-582 LVDNKDVVPYNP
+582 
-594 HLSKMFDCH
+594 
-603 INVEIC
+603 
-609 ASVRA
+609 
-614 VKYIHKY
+614 
-621 IYKGHDRT
+621 
-629 TMVVGAEDD
+629 
-638 EIPQYLDARYVGP
+638 
-651 TEAAWRLYGFRIHE
+651 
-665 ELPCVTRLA
+665 
-674 LHLKGMHVCVFNP
+674 
-687 NDTPEQVKEKA
+687 
-698 ENQKS
+698 
-703 SLTAYFD
+703 
-710 WYEKNPTTKAY
+710 
-721 TYQQF
+721 
-726 PEQFRWCKDN
+726 
-736 KKWTPR
+736 
-742 VTSAFSIGR
+742 
-751 MHFANPNSGE
+751 
-761 RFYLRLLLTVVK
+761 
-773 GPSSFESL
+773 
-781 YSVDGIEHKT
+781 
-791 YRETC
+791 
-796 IARGLLEN
+796 
-804 DNEWDKCLEEA
+804 
-815 VIIKTGHQ
+815 
-823 VRRLF
+823 
-828 CLILTECNPSRPEIL
+828 
-843 WEKNAL
+843 
-849 KICDDLP
+849 
-856 YQLKTKF
+856 
-863 GIQDPSDSD
+863 
-872 VCDYGLFLMNDYLLE
+872 

-909 TNCLITEHQNFVYQG
+909 TNRLITEHQNFVYQG

-952 NDSRQ
+952 NDSGQ

-962 GPAGTGKTFVYNTVA
+962 GPTGTGKTFVYNTVA

-988 MVASLGIASLLLTGG
+988 MVASSGIASLLLTGG

-1040 IWDEVPMEHR
+1040 IWDEVPMQHR
-1050 FCVEAIDRTLR
+1050 FCVEAVDRTLR
-1061 DIREIKEPFGG
+1061 DIREINEPFGG

-1083 TLLVITKGTRQEI
+1083 TLPVITKGTRQEI
-1096 VRACLTKSHLWSG
+1096 VCACLTKSHLWSG
-1109 VRLLTLVKNMRLNS
+1109 VRLLTLVKNMRLN
-1123 NDIENVKFA
+1123 N
-1132 DYLIEIGTNPK
+1132 
-1143 EDVELPSEIKRCNS
+1143 VELPSEIKRCKS

-1197 ELAINHFLGE
+1197 ELAINQF
-1207 FHEYLAADK
+1207 
-1216 AIEDD
+1216 
-1221 QPIENRGNSI
+1221 P
-1231 SNENM
+1231 
-1236 QALDPPSLPP
+1236 
-1246 FKLQLKVGC
+1246 VGC

-1265 RDGLCNGTR
+1265 RDGLCNGMR
-1274 LMVVQ
+1274 LMVIQ
-1279 FATRVIEAKILNGS
+1279 FATRVIEEKILNGS

>member
-1 MEGNDCTTV
+1 MEGNYCTTV

-34 ENVPKERHYLGKM
+34 ENVPKERHYLEKM

-104 LARSFRKNIRSYNAA
+104 LARSFRKDIRSYNAA
-119 NVFSSLGVSMDK
+119 NAFSSLGVSMDK

-143 IHGQLSHQ
+143 IH
-151 IGSLLPE
+151 
-158 SDKSPSYS
+158 
-166 QLYIY
+166 
-171 DPHIAL
+171 
-177 ECRQKRNLH
+177 
-186 LNPAILKIIQE
+186 
-197 ALLESNELCKIYKG
+197 
-211 VYDVLKSANS
+211 ANS

-226 IPIRLAYTPTID
+226 IPIRLAYTPTTD

-272 NNNLQRIS
+272 NNNLERIS

-306 KHLDVKNERTTEYSA
+306 KHWDVKNERY
-321 LFRAGLLFQ
+321 
-330 QFIVD
+330 FIV
-335 AWASYEQN
+335 
-343 RLYWIRTHQADLRCD
+343 
-358 VYSGLTDIVTNGHN
+358 TDIVTNGHN
-372 PNDIGKKFIL
+372 PNNIGKKFIL
-382 PSTHLGSPRHI
+382 PSTHLGSPRHM

-404 RYYKHLDIFMPVTSN
+404 RYYKHPDIFMTVTSN
-419 PKWPEIQNE
+419 PKWLEIQNE

-480 PHMHALF
+480 PHMHVLL

-500 VNRIVSAEFPD
+500 VDRIVSAEFPD

-540 MENKVCKSRYL
+540 MENKVCKSRYP
-551 RENVNDTRIDV
+551 RENINDTRIDV

-570 RKTGKSYHVRGH
+570 RKIGKSYHVRGH
-582 LVDNKDVVPYNP
+582 LVDNKDVVPYKGDLGFSHQRNV
-594 HLSKMFDCH
+594 DCH

-638 EIPQYLDARYVGP
+638 EIQQYLDARYVGP

-674 LHLKGMHVCVFNP
+674 LHLK
-687 NDTPEQVKEKA
+687 
-698 ENQKS
+698 
-703 SLTAYFD
+703 
-710 WYEKNPTTKAY
+710 AY

-726 PEQFRWCKDN
+726 PEHFRWCKDN

-751 MHFANPNSGE
+751 MYFANPNSGE

-791 YRETC
+791 YREAC
-796 IARGLLEN
+796 IARGLLED

-815 VIIKTGHQ
+815 VIMKT
-823 VRRLF
+823 
-828 CLILTECNPSRPEIL
+828 
-843 WEKNAL
+843 
-849 KICDDLP
+849 
-856 YQLKTKF
+856 
-863 GIQDPSDSD
+863 
-872 VCDYGLFLMNDYLLE
+872 
-887 SGKTLSD
+887 
-894 FPNMPLPCKTWNEVV
+894 
-909 TNCLITEHQNFVYQG
+909 
-924 LYEKAQEKVARFNT
+924 
-938 EQLNAYTEITNSVR
+938 
-952 NDSRQ
+952 
-957 VFFLS
+957 
-962 GPAGTGKTFVYNTVA
+962 
-977 DTLRSEGHIVI
+977 
-988 MVASLGIASLLLTGG
+988 GIASLLLTGG

-1040 IWDEVPMEHR
+1040 IWDEVPMQHR
-1050 FCVEAIDRTLR
+1050 LCVEAVDRTLR

-1083 TLLVITKGTRQEI
+1083 TLHVITKGTRQEI

-1109 VRLLTLVKNMRLNS
+1109 VRLLSLVKNMRLNS
-1123 NDIENVKFA
+1123 NDTENVKFA

-1143 EDVELPSEIKRCNS
+1143 EDVELPSEIKRCKS

-1197 ELAINHFLGE
+1197 ELAINHFP
-1207 FHEYLAADK
+1207 EYA
-1216 AIEDD
+1216 
-1221 QPIENRGNSI
+1221 N
-1231 SNENM
+1231 
-1236 QALDPPSLPP
+1236 
-1246 FKLQLKVGC
+1246 
-1255 PIMLLRNLQP
+1255 
-1265 RDGLCNGTR
+1265 T
-1274 LMVVQ
+1274 
-1279 FATRVIEAKILNGS
+1279 GS
-1293 HAGNYVFIPRITLQ
+1293 TESSTIQ
-1307 PSVSETPFQM
+1307 TP
-1317 ARRQFPVRLAF
+1317 
-1328 AMTINKSQGQSVKYV
+1328 T
-1343 GIDLRNHVFSHG
+1343 
-1355 QLYVALSRC
+1355 
-1364 TSSNRIS
+1364 
-1371 VLLGNEDDDK
+1371 
-1381 TTNVVYPEVLL
+1381 

>member
-1 MEGNDCTTV
+1 MKRYPIKERTNMEGNDCTTV
-10 VHPVSDS
+10 VHHVSDS

-75 MCCLQGKIKLPL
+75 
-87 LTPLPSAIKLL
+87 
-98 YEGRNS
+98 RNS
-104 LARSFRKNIRSYNAA
+104 LARSFRKDIRSYNAA
-119 NVFSSLGVSMDK
+119 NAFSSLGVSMDK

-177 ECRQKRNLH
+177 ECLQKRNLH

-197 ALLESNELCKIYKG
+197 TLLESNELCKIYKG
-211 VYDVLKSANS
+211 AYDVLKSANS

-226 IPIRLAYTPTID
+226 IPIRLAYTPTTD

-252 IIPGDETEPTSKRDI
+252 IITGDETEPTSKRDI

-272 NNNLQRIS
+272 NNNLERIS

-306 KHLDVKNERTTEYSA
+306 KHWDVKNERYFT
-321 LFRAGLLFQ
+321 
-330 QFIVD
+330 
-335 AWASYEQN
+335 
-343 RLYWIRTHQADLRCD
+343 
-358 VYSGLTDIVTNGHN
+358 VT
-372 PNDIGKKFIL
+372 
-382 PSTHLGSPRHI
+382 GSPRHM

-404 RYYKHLDIFMPVTSN
+404 RYYKHPDIFMTVTSN

-441 VARVFEL
+441 VVRVFEL

-468 KVYTIEFQKRGL
+468 KVYTIKFQKRGL
-480 PHMHALF
+480 PHMHALL
-487 FLHPEDKIRTTDQ
+487 FLHPKDKIRTTDQ
-500 VNRIVSAEFPD
+500 VDRIVSAEFPD

-528 GPCGTRNMESVC
+528 GPCGTHNMESVC
-540 MENKVCKSRYL
+540 MENKVCKSRYP

-570 RKTGKSYHVRGH
+570 RKNGKNYHVRGH

-594 HLSKMFDCH
+594 YLSEMFDCH
-603 INVEIC
+603 INVKIC

-638 EIPQYLDARYVGP
+638 EIQQYLDARYVGP

-674 LHLKGMHVCVFNP
+674 LHLK
-687 NDTPEQVKEKA
+687 EQVKEKA

-726 PEQFRWCKDN
+726 PEHFRWCKDN

-742 VTSAFSIGR
+742 VTSAFSIGW
-751 MHFANPNSGE
+751 MYFANPNSGE

-781 YSVDGIEHKT
+781 YGIEHKT
-791 YRETC
+791 YREAC
-796 IARGLLEN
+796 IARGLLED

-815 VIIKTGHQ
+815 VIMKTGHQ

-828 CLILTECNPSRPEIL
+828 CLILTVCNPSRPKIL

-894 FPNMPLPCKTWNEVV
+894 FPNMPLPCKIWNEVV
-909 TNCLITEHQNFVYQG
+909 TNRLITEHQNFVYQG
-924 LYEKAQEKVARFNT
+924 LYEKTQEKVARFNT

-952 NDSRQ
+952 NDSGQ

-962 GPAGTGKTFVYNTVA
+962 GPAGTGKMFVYNTVA

-988 MVASLGIASLLLTGG
+988 MVASSGIASLLLTGG

-1027 TIHAELFKRAKLI
+1027 TIYAELFKRAKLI
-1040 IWDEVPMEHR
+1040 IWDEVPMQYR
-1050 FCVEAIDRTLR
+1050 FCVEAVDRTLR

-1083 TLLVITKGTRQEI
+1083 TLPVITKGTRQEI

-1109 VRLLTLVKNMRLNS
+1109 VRLLNLVKNMRLNS
-1123 NDIENVKFA
+1123 NDTENVKFA

-1143 EDVELPSEIKRCNS
+1143 EDVELPSEIKRCKS

-1179 LQERSILS
+1179 LQERSIIS

-1197 ELAINHFLGE
+1197 ELAINHFPGE
-1207 FHEYLAADK
+1207 LHEYLAADK

-1221 QPIENRGNSI
+1221 QTIENRRNSI

-1255 PIMLLRNLQP
+1255 PIILLPNLQP
-1265 RDGLCNGTR
+1265 RDGLCNGTC

>member
-1 MEGNDCTTV
+1 
-10 VHPVSDS
+10 
-17 HYDTIL
+17 
-23 EDEIHIPIDPV
+23 
-34 ENVPKERHYLGKM
+34 
-47 DVICPS
+47 
-53 CSAYHWLDERLTKST
+53 
-68 KKKSFFG
+68 
-75 MCCLQGKIKLPL
+75 
-87 LTPLPSAIKLL
+87 
-98 YEGRNS
+98 
-104 LARSFRKNIRSYNAA
+104 
-119 NVFSSLGVSMDK
+119 
-131 RILKGRGPTSFT
+131 
-143 IHGQLSHQ
+143 
-151 IGSLLPE
+151 
-158 SDKSPSYS
+158 
-166 QLYIY
+166 
-171 DPHIAL
+171 
-177 ECRQKRNLH
+177 
-186 LNPAILKIIQE
+186 
-197 ALLESNELCKIYKG
+197 
-211 VYDVLKSANS
+211 
-221 NGGES
+221 
-226 IPIRLAYTPTID
+226 
-238 PRRYNLPTS
+238 
-247 EDIAV
+247 
-252 IIPGDETEPTSKRDI
+252 
-267 ILHLK
+267 
-272 NNNLQRIS
+272 
-280 ECHPLYLPSHYVL
+280 
-293 LFPTGDLGWSTDM
+293 M
-306 KHLDVKNERTTEYSA
+306 KHWDVKNERYFT
-321 LFRAGLLFQ
+321 
-330 QFIVD
+330 V
-335 AWASYEQN
+335 
-343 RLYWIRTHQADLRCD
+343 
-358 VYSGLTDIVTNGHN
+358 TDIVTNGHN

-382 PSTHLGSPRHI
+382 PSTHLGSPRHM

-404 RYYKHLDIFMPVTSN
+404 RYYKHPDIFMTVTAN

-441 VARVFEL
+441 VVRVFEL

-455 EIENKRLFGRVVA
+455 EIENRGLFGRVVA
-468 KVYTIEFQKRGL
+468 KTNQ
-480 PHMHALF
+480 
-487 FLHPEDKIRTTDQ
+487 TTNQ
-500 VNRIVSAEFPD
+500 VDRIVCAEFPD
-511 PIKHPALFETIK
+511 PIKHPSLTRW
-523 KCMVH
+523 
-528 GPCGTRNMESVC
+528 GTPFV
-540 MENKVCKSRYL
+540 

-594 HLSKMFDCH
+594 HLSEMFDCH

-638 EIPQYLDARYVGP
+638 EIQQYLDARYVGP
-651 TEAAWRLYGFRIHE
+651 TEAAWRLYGFQIHE

-703 SLTAYFD
+703 SLIAYFD
-710 WYEKNPTTKAY
+710 W
-721 TYQQF
+721 
-726 PEQFRWCKDN
+726 
-736 KKWTPR
+736 
-742 VTSAFSIGR
+742 
-751 MHFANPNSGE
+751 
-761 RFYLRLLLTVVK
+761 LLLTVVK

-791 YRETC
+791 YREAC
-796 IARGLLEN
+796 IARGLLED
-804 DNEWDKCLEEA
+804 DNEWDKCLEEV
-815 VIIKTGHQ
+815 VIMKT
-823 VRRLF
+823 
-828 CLILTECNPSRPEIL
+828 
-843 WEKNAL
+843 
-849 KICDDLP
+849 
-856 YQLKTKF
+856 
-863 GIQDPSDSD
+863 DPSDSD

-894 FPNMPLPCKTWNEVV
+894 FPNMPLP
-909 TNCLITEHQNFVYQG
+909 Y
-924 LYEKAQEKVARFNT
+924 
-938 EQLNAYTEITNSVR
+938 
-952 NDSRQ
+952 
-957 VFFLS
+957 
-962 GPAGTGKTFVYNTVA
+962 
-977 DTLRSEGHIVI
+977 TLRSEGHIVI
-988 MVASLGIASLLLTGG
+988 MVASSGIASLLLTGG

-1040 IWDEVPMEHR
+1040 IWDEVPMQHR
-1050 FCVEAIDRTLR
+1050 FCVEAVDHTLR
-1061 DIREIKEPFGG
+1061 DIREINEPFGG

-1083 TLLVITKGTRQEI
+1083 TLPVITKGTRQEI

-1123 NDIENVKFA
+1123 NDTENVKFA

-1143 EDVELPSEIKRCNS
+1143 EDVELPSEIKRCKS

-1197 ELAINHFLGE
+1197 ELAINQFPGE
-1207 FHEYLAADK
+1207 LHEYLAADK

-1236 QALDPPSLPP
+1236 QALYPPSLPP

-1274 LMVVQ
+1274 LMVIQ

>member
-1 MEGNDCTTV
+1 MEENDSTTN

-23 EDEIHIPIDPV
+23 EDEIHIPIDQV
-34 ENVPKERHYLGKM
+34 ENIPKERHYLGKM

-75 MCCLQGKIKLPL
+75 MCCLQAKIKLPL

-98 YEGRNS
+98 YEGKNS
-104 LARSFRKNIRSYNAA
+104 LARSFRKDIRSYNAA
-119 NVFSSLGVSMDK
+119 NAFSSLGVSMDK

-177 ECRQKRNLH
+177 DCRQKRNLH

-197 ALLESNELCKIYKG
+197 TLLESNELCKIYKG
-211 VYDVLKSANS
+211 AYDVLKSANS

-226 IPIRLAYTPTID
+226 IPIRLAYTPTTD

-252 IIPGDETEPTSKRDI
+252 IIPGDGTEPTSKRDI

-272 NNNLQRIS
+272 NNNLERIS

-306 KHLDVKNERTTEYSA
+306 KHWDVKNKR
-321 LFRAGLLFQ
+321 
-330 QFIVD
+330 
-335 AWASYEQN
+335 
-343 RLYWIRTHQADLRCD
+343 
-358 VYSGLTDIVTNGHN
+358 GLTYIVTNGHN

-382 PSTHLGSPRHI
+382 PSTHLGSPRHM

-404 RYYKHLDIFMPVTSN
+404 RYYKHPDIFMTVTAN

-428 LKPGQAALDRPDL
+428 LQPGQAALDRPDL

-455 EIENKRLFGRVVA
+455 EIENRRLFGRVVA
-468 KVYTIEFQKRGL
+468 KV
-480 PHMHALF
+480 
-487 FLHPEDKIRTTDQ
+487 TTDQ
-500 VNRIVSAEFPD
+500 VDRIVCAEFPD

-540 MENKVCKSRYL
+540 MENKVCRSRYP

-562 DGYPIYRR
+562 DRYPIYRR

-582 LVDNKDVVPYNP
+582 LVDNKDVVAYNP
-594 HLSKMFDCH
+594 HLSEMFDCH

-614 VKYIHKY
+614 VKYINKY

-638 EIPQYLDARYVGP
+638 EIQQYLDARYVGP
-651 TEAAWRLYGFRIHE
+651 TEAAWRLYGFQIHE

-687 NDTPEQVKEKA
+687 NDTPKQVKEKA

-710 WYEKNPTTKAY
+710 WYRKNPTTKAY
-721 TYQQF
+721 TYQEF
-726 PEQFRWCKDN
+726 PEHFRWCKDN

-751 MHFANPNSGE
+751 MYFANPNSGE

-791 YRETC
+791 YREAC
-796 IARGLLEN
+796 IARGLLED

-815 VIIKTGHQ
+815 VIMKT
-823 VRRLF
+823 
-828 CLILTECNPSRPEIL
+828 
-843 WEKNAL
+843 
-849 KICDDLP
+849 
-856 YQLKTKF
+856 
-863 GIQDPSDSD
+863 DPSDSD

-894 FPNMPLPCKTWNEVV
+894 FPNMPLP
-909 TNCLITEHQNFVYQG
+909 Y
-924 LYEKAQEKVARFNT
+924 
-938 EQLNAYTEITNSVR
+938 
-952 NDSRQ
+952 
-957 VFFLS
+957 
-962 GPAGTGKTFVYNTVA
+962 
-977 DTLRSEGHIVI
+977 TLRSEGHIVI

-1040 IWDEVPMEHR
+1040 IWDEVPMQHR
-1050 FCVEAIDRTLR
+1050 FCVEAVDRTLR
-1061 DIREIKEPFGG
+1061 DIREINEPFGG

-1083 TLLVITKGTRQEI
+1083 TLPVITKGTRQEI
-1096 VRACLTKSHLWSG
+1096 VRACLTKSHLWS
-1109 VRLLTLVKNMRLNS
+1109 
-1123 NDIENVKFA
+1123 
-1132 DYLIEIGTNPK
+1132 
-1143 EDVELPSEIKRCNS
+1143 EDVELPSEIKRCKS

-1179 LQERSILS
+1179 LQERSVLS

-1197 ELAINHFLGE
+1197 ELAINQFPGE
-1207 FHEYLAADK
+1207 LHDDDVDADSEANCGADIDSYAADN
-1216 AIEDD
+1216 DVY
-1221 QPIENRGNSI
+1221 
-1231 SNENM
+1231 SN
-1236 QALDPPSLPP
+1236 A
-1246 FKLQLKVGC
+1246 
-1255 PIMLLRNLQP
+1255 
-1265 RDGLCNGTR
+1265 
-1274 LMVVQ
+1274 
-1279 FATRVIEAKILNGS
+1279 
-1293 HAGNYVFIPRITLQ
+1293 
-1307 PSVSETPFQM
+1307 
-1317 ARRQFPVRLAF
+1317 
-1328 AMTINKSQGQSVKYV
+1328 
-1343 GIDLRNHVFSHG
+1343 
-1355 QLYVALSRC
+1355 
-1364 TSSNRIS
+1364 
-1371 VLLGNEDDDK
+1371 DDDSDYYHRADNNGDDPVNE
-1381 TTNVVYPEVLL
+1381 TDSSTDSE

>member
-10 VHPVSDS
+10 VHP
-17 HYDTIL
+17 
-23 EDEIHIPIDPV
+23 
-34 ENVPKERHYLGKM
+34 
-47 DVICPS
+47 
-53 CSAYHWLDERLTKST
+53 
-68 KKKSFFG
+68 
-75 MCCLQGKIKLPL
+75 
-87 LTPLPSAIKLL
+87 
-98 YEGRNS
+98 
-104 LARSFRKNIRSYNAA
+104 
-119 NVFSSLGVSMDK
+119 
-131 RILKGRGPTSFT
+131 
-143 IHGQLSHQ
+143 
-151 IGSLLPE
+151 
-158 SDKSPSYS
+158 
-166 QLYIY
+166 
-171 DPHIAL
+171 
-177 ECRQKRNLH
+177 KRNLH
-186 LNPAILKIIQE
+186 LNPAILEIIQE
-197 ALLESNELCKIYKG
+197 TLLESNELCKIYKG
-211 VYDVLKSANS
+211 AYDVLKSANS

-226 IPIRLAYTPTID
+226 IPIRLAYTPTTD

-267 ILHLK
+267 IPHLK
-272 NNNLQRIS
+272 NNNLERIS
-280 ECHPLYLPSHYVL
+280 ECHPLYLPSHYIL
-293 LFPTGDLGWSTDM
+293 LFLTGDLGWSTDM
-306 KHLDVKNERTTEYSA
+306 KHWDVKNERYFT
-321 LFRAGLLFQ
+321 
-330 QFIVD
+330 V
-335 AWASYEQN
+335 
-343 RLYWIRTHQADLRCD
+343 
-358 VYSGLTDIVTNGHN
+358 TDIVTNGHN

-382 PSTHLGSPRHI
+382 SSTHLGSPWHM

-404 RYYKHLDIFMPVTSN
+404 RYYKHPDIFMTVTSN
-419 PKWPEIQNE
+419 PKWPEIQIE

-455 EIENKRLFGRVVA
+455 EIESKRLFGRVVA
-468 KVYTIEFQKRGL
+468 KV
-480 PHMHALF
+480 
-487 FLHPEDKIRTTDQ
+487 TTDQ
-500 VNRIVSAEFPD
+500 VDRIVSAEFPD
-511 PIKHPALFETIK
+511 PIKHPPLFETIK

-528 GPCGTRNMESVC
+528 VC
-540 MENKVCKSRYL
+540 MENKVCKSRYP
-551 RENVNDTRIDV
+551 RENVNDNRIDV

-570 RKTGKSYHVRGH
+570 RKTGK
-582 LVDNKDVVPYNP
+582 
-594 HLSKMFDCH
+594 KMFDCH

-609 ASVRA
+609 ASVRT

-638 EIPQYLDARYVGP
+638 EIQQYLDARYVGP

-674 LHLKGMHVCVFNP
+674 LHRKGMHVCVFNP
-687 NDTPEQVKEKA
+687 NDTPEQ
-698 ENQKS
+698 
-703 SLTAYFD
+703 
-710 WYEKNPTTKAY
+710 YEKNPTTKAY

-726 PEQFRWCKDN
+726 PEHFRWCKDN

-751 MHFANPNSGE
+751 MYFANPNSGE

-791 YRETC
+791 YREAC
-796 IARGLLEN
+796 IARGLLED

-815 VIIKTGHQ
+815 VIMK
-823 VRRLF
+823 
-828 CLILTECNPSRPEIL
+828 S
-843 WEKNAL
+843 
-849 KICDDLP
+849 
-856 YQLKTKF
+856 
-863 GIQDPSDSD
+863 DPSDSD

-894 FPNMPLPCKTWNEVV
+894 FPNMPLLCKTWNEVV
-909 TNCLITEHQNFVYQG
+909 TNRLITEHQNFVYQG

-952 NDSRQ
+952 NDSGQ

-988 MVASLGIASLLLTGG
+988 MVASSRIASLLLTGG
-1003 RTAHST
+1003 RTTHST

-1040 IWDEVPMEHR
+1040 IWDEVPMQHR
-1050 FCVEAIDRTLR
+1050 FCVEAVDCTLR

-1083 TLLVITKGTRQEI
+1083 TLPVITKGTRQEI

-1109 VRLLTLVKNMRLNS
+1109 VRLLTLVNNMRLNS
-1123 NDIENVKFA
+1123 NDTEN
-1132 DYLIEIGTNPK
+1132 IGTNPK
-1143 EDVELPSEIKRCNS
+1143 EDVELPSEIKRCKS

-1163 KVYPNLNVE
+1163 KVYPNLNVG
-1172 EVATETY
+1172 EVATKTY
-1179 LQERSILS
+1179 LHERSILS

-1197 ELAINHFLGE
+1197 ELAINHSPGE
-1207 FHEYLAADK
+1207 LHEYLAADK
-1216 AIEDD
+1216 TIEDD

-1255 PIMLLRNLQP
+1255 PIML
-1265 RDGLCNGTR
+1265 
-1274 LMVVQ
+1274 
-1279 FATRVIEAKILNGS
+1279 
-1293 HAGNYVFIPRITLQ
+1293 
-1307 PSVSETPFQM
+1307 
-1317 ARRQFPVRLAF
+1317 
-1328 AMTINKSQGQSVKYV
+1328 
-1343 GIDLRNHVFSHG
+1343 
-1355 QLYVALSRC
+1355 
-1364 TSSNRIS
+1364 
-1371 VLLGNEDDDK
+1371 
-1381 TTNVVYPEVLL
+1381 

>member
-10 VHPVSDS
+10 VHP
-17 HYDTIL
+17 
-23 EDEIHIPIDPV
+23 
-34 ENVPKERHYLGKM
+34 
-47 DVICPS
+47 
-53 CSAYHWLDERLTKST
+53 
-68 KKKSFFG
+68 
-75 MCCLQGKIKLPL
+75 
-87 LTPLPSAIKLL
+87 
-98 YEGRNS
+98 
-104 LARSFRKNIRSYNAA
+104 
-119 NVFSSLGVSMDK
+119 
-131 RILKGRGPTSFT
+131 
-143 IHGQLSHQ
+143 
-151 IGSLLPE
+151 
-158 SDKSPSYS
+158 
-166 QLYIY
+166 
-171 DPHIAL
+171 
-177 ECRQKRNLH
+177 KRNLH
-186 LNPAILKIIQE
+186 LNPAILKIIKE
-197 ALLESNELCKIYKG
+197 TLLESNELCKIYKG
-211 VYDVLKSANS
+211 AYDVLKSANS

-226 IPIRLAYTPTID
+226 IPIRLAYTPTTD

-252 IIPGDETEPTSKRDI
+252 IITGDETEPTSKRDI

-272 NNNLQRIS
+272 NNNLERIS
-280 ECHPLYLPSHYVL
+280 ECHPLYLPSDYVL
-293 LFPTGDLGWSTDM
+293 LFSTGDLGWSTDM
-306 KHLDVKNERTTEYSA
+306 KHWNVKNERYFTV
-321 LFRAGLLFQ
+321 
-330 QFIVD
+330 I
-335 AWASYEQN
+335 
-343 RLYWIRTHQADLRCD
+343 
-358 VYSGLTDIVTNGHN
+358 DIVTNGHN

-382 PSTHLGSPRHI
+382 PSTHLGSPRHM

-404 RYYKHLDIFMPVTSN
+404 RYYKHPDIFMTVTSN

-468 KVYTIEFQKRGL
+468 KV
-480 PHMHALF
+480 
-487 FLHPEDKIRTTDQ
+487 TTDQ
-500 VNRIVSAEFPD
+500 VDRIVSAEFPD

-540 MENKVCKSRYL
+540 MENKVCKSRYP

-594 HLSKMFDCH
+594 HLSEMFDCH

-629 TMVVGAEDD
+629 TMV
-638 EIPQYLDARYVGP
+638 YLDARYVGP
-651 TEAAWRLYGFRIHE
+651 TEAAWRLYGFRIHGQ
-665 ELPCVTRLA
+665 LPCVTRLA

-726 PEQFRWCKDN
+726 PEHFRWCKDN

-751 MHFANPNSGE
+751 MYFANPNSGE

-791 YRETC
+791 YREAC
-796 IARGLLEN
+796 IARGLLED

-815 VIIKTGHQ
+815 VIMKT
-823 VRRLF
+823 
-828 CLILTECNPSRPEIL
+828 
-843 WEKNAL
+843 
-849 KICDDLP
+849 
-856 YQLKTKF
+856 
-863 GIQDPSDSD
+863 DPSDSD

-909 TNCLITEHQNFVYQG
+909 TNRLITEHQNFVYQG

-952 NDSRQ
+952 NDSGQ

-988 MVASLGIASLLLTGG
+988 MVASSGIASLLLTGG

-1040 IWDEVPMEHR
+1040 IWDKVPMQHR
-1050 FCVEAIDRTLR
+1050 FCVEAVDCTLR

-1083 TLLVITKGTRQEI
+1083 TLPVITKGTRQEI

-1123 NDIENVKFA
+1123 NDTENVKFA

-1143 EDVELPSEIKRCNS
+1143 EDVELPSEIKRCKS

-1187 ARNDDVATLN
+1187 ARNDDVSTLN
-1197 ELAINHFLGE
+1197 ELAINHFPGE
-1207 FHEYLAADK
+1207 LHEYLAADK

-1236 QALDPPSLPP
+1236 QALDPLSLPP

-1265 RDGLCNGTR
+1265 RD
-1274 LMVVQ
+1274 
-1279 FATRVIEAKILNGS
+1279 
-1293 HAGNYVFIPRITLQ
+1293 
-1307 PSVSETPFQM
+1307 
-1317 ARRQFPVRLAF
+1317 
-1328 AMTINKSQGQSVKYV
+1328 
-1343 GIDLRNHVFSHG
+1343 
-1355 QLYVALSRC
+1355 
-1364 TSSNRIS
+1364 
-1371 VLLGNEDDDK
+1371 
-1381 TTNVVYPEVLL
+1381 